1 MTKRHLLIAASALL
15 LTAGCE
21 SMKATGAYL
30 KKLNDE
36 SNARMAA
43 DRHQREIEAHL
54 ASNLSETLP
63 GKSVK
68 DVVVAVEQLQ
78 QSKGFNCHEVRDGLG
93 ADGQGIRVDC
103 DKHQA
108 TDLGSSIATNVLGN
122 MLGADRSHIIKESIE
137 ENNTAVHVNW
147 GPDGESSTGVVGFV
161 ENGLRYKIDQ
171 ADRHVEEQRYNLSDQ
186 TTFAQSLRASIK

>member
-63 GKSVK
+63 GKNVK
-68 DVVVAVEQLQ
+68 DVAIAVEQLQ
-78 QSKGFNCHEVRDGLG
+78 QSKGFNCHEVMDGQG
-93 ADGQGIRVDC
+93 ADGKGIRVDC

-108 TDLGSSIATNVLGN
+108 TDLGSAVATNVLGN
-122 MLGADRSHIIKESIE
+122 MLGADRSHIIKESID
-137 ENNTAVHVNW
+137 ENNTAIRVNW
-147 GPDGESSTGVVGFV
+147 GPDGESSTGVVSFQ
-161 ENGLRYKIDQ
+161 ENGLRYKVDQ
-171 ADRHVEEQRYNLSDQ
+171 GDRHVEEQRYNLSDQ
-186 TTFAQSLRASIK
+186 SAFAQSLRASLK